1 MHIYIKMTTFAGDN
15 NNTMPEIL
23 LHYIWQKRIW
33 AGFPQYTTDGRPIE
47 VVSTGQHNIHAGP
60 DFLNAH
66 IRINGQD
73 WIGNIEIHV
82 HASDWYKHH
91 HQTDPAYDNTILH
104 IVSQSD
110 QETHN
115 SQGELIPQCELQYPH
130 DCDYLE
136 QVFEANT
143 LLDEFKCGKQL
154 IEDSTLLTKG
164 WKHTLLEK
172 RLECKRQAI
181 EQLLRITQDSWAH
194 AFYISLAHNF
204 GFHTNGLPFEML
216 ALQTPLSCL
225 QKHRNSLFQI
235 TAILLGQSGL
245 LTEKDTLWQEYCF
258 LQKKFSLIP
267 IEASLWKK
275 ARMYPHGAP
284 EVRIRQFAHLL
295 YQSEH
300 LFTKLMEAKTVHE
313 MTKLFTLQYEE
324 DNIYT
329 HIGRPLPLGKT
340 SINLLLINTV
350 IPYRYAYTY
359 SQSSI
364 YNAIA
369 WLEKIKKEN
378 NTIIR
383 QWAMLGQEVHSAAD
397 TQALIHLYQNF
408 CQPHLCFNCQIGHL
422 VFAYKQLEL
431 F

>member
-136 QVFEANT
+136 
-143 LLDEFKCGKQL
+143 
-154 IEDSTLLTKG
+154 
-164 WKHTLLEK
+164 
-172 RLECKRQAI
+172 
-181 EQLLRITQDSWAH
+181 
-194 AFYISLAHNF
+194 
-204 GFHTNGLPFEML
+204 
-216 ALQTPLSCL
+216 
-225 QKHRNSLFQI
+225 
-235 TAILLGQSGL
+235 
-245 LTEKDTLWQEYCF
+245 
-258 LQKKFSLIP
+258 
-267 IEASLWKK
+267 
-275 ARMYPHGAP
+275 
-284 EVRIRQFAHLL
+284 
-295 YQSEH
+295 
-300 LFTKLMEAKTVHE
+300 
-313 MTKLFTLQYEE
+313 
-324 DNIYT
+324 
-329 HIGRPLPLGKT
+329 
-340 SINLLLINTV
+340 
-350 IPYRYAYTY
+350 
-359 SQSSI
+359 
-364 YNAIA
+364 
-369 WLEKIKKEN
+369 
-378 NTIIR
+378 
-383 QWAMLGQEVHSAAD
+383 
-397 TQALIHLYQNF
+397 LIHCWTNSNAGNNL
-408 CQPHLCFNCQIGHL
+408 
-422 VFAYKQLEL
+422 
-431 F
+431 